1 MTDAHPDPRGQLTV
15 SESTVA
21 GIRVVALRGELDH
34 TTRDIARRAL
44 APAADGTSSR
54 TVADLTRLTFMDSA
68 GINALIAAYRAS
80 ADAQGW
86 LRVAG
91 AQPAVLRVLQLVGID
106 ALIPCL
112 PTVRDALEN

>member
-1 MTDAHPDPRGQLTV
+1 MTDAHPNQRGQLTV

-34 TTRDIARRAL
+34 TTRAL
-44 APAADGTSSR
+44 AGGALTPPAGATVPR
-54 TVADLTRLTFMDSA
+54 TVADLSHLTFMDSA

-86 LRVAG
+86 LRVAC
-91 AQPAVLRVLQLVGID
+91 AQPTVLRVLQLVGID

-112 PTVRDALEN
+112 PTVREALES